1 MKKLLLLLLIAN
13 GSANAGVE
21 FLYSGMFSF
30 GGSAAANSGIT
41 IDHTGEMEIEPTGS
55 TWNGV
60 SATDGQTR
68 TISVMRYRFPGTI
81 TATFPSSC
89 YKTSAASYAMAGWG
103 VYQPSVT
110 TSFTQSQGA
119 LYSSPGSPQSAG
131 SYYKIEWASGGA
143 VPQGYQF
150 TFRGQSLTGYVYV
163 TTGPSGIYNPVGSG
177 SSKPTYVHSSQDI
190 PNARPYLQVDYSQCG
205 TIFRLG
211 DPPLPTP
218 PIIDPNETIACNFSI
233 DGDINLGTV
242 DTTTALGTQ
251 GSTKLYTQ
259 CNGSTSVTAT
269 IGKSNDR
276 STNIITNGGLTIP
289 VYFDVSGG
297 TSKTLTYAAGESLVS
312 HNVTA
317 KIEAADSLVPGEYSE
332 PMIITLNYQ

>member
-30 GGSAAANSGIT
+30 GGSAAVNSGIT
-41 IDHTGEMEIEPTGS
+41 IDHSGEMEIEPTGS
-55 TWNGV
+55 SWRGV
-60 SATDGQTR
+60 SENDGQTR
-68 TISVMRYRFPGTI
+68 TISTMRYRFPGTI
-81 TATFPSSC
+81 TATFPRAC
-89 YKTSAASYAMAGWG
+89 YKSSGASWAMAGWG
-103 VYQPSVT
+103 VYQPSVV
-110 TSFTQSQGA
+110 TSFTQSMGA

-143 VPQGYQF
+143 VPEGYQF
-150 TFRGQSLTGYVYV
+150 TFRGQSLAGYVYV
-163 TTGPSGIYNPVGSG
+163 TTGPSGIYFPDGNR
-177 SSKPTYVHSSQDI
+177 SKPTYVHSSQDI
-190 PNARPYLQVDYSQCG
+190 PNARPYLQVDYSGCD

-218 PIIDPNETIACNFSI
+218 PIIDPSETIACNFSI
-233 DGDINLGTV
+233 DGNINLGTV

-259 CNGSTSVTAT
+259 CNGNTSVTAT

-276 STNIITNGGLTIP
+276 NTNIITTGGLTIP
-289 VYFDVSGG
+289 VYFSSSG
-297 TSKTLTYAAGESLVS
+297 TESKTVTYAADETLRSQ
-312 HNVTA
+312 NVTA
-317 KIEAADSLVPGEYSE
+317 KITASDTLIPGEYTQS
-332 PMIITLNYQ
+332 MIITLNYE